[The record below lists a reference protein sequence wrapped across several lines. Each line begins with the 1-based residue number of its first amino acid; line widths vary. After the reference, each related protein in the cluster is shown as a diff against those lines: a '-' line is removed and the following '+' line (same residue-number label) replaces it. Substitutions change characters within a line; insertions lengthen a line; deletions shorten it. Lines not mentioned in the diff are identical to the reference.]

1 MTTTREIEPL
11 PHDDDAIRTALED
24 AHLPSLLPAL
34 AQITGDRSLLREDL
48 FPDTVT
54 LAAEQGG
61 LSPEAQ
67 AAAREL
73 ALETLAKWRDSGSVV
88 APPPSLAE
96 VRGMMDF
103 LIGDHVSDDYL
114 PLLLE
119 ELAFADA
126 DARAPEWNKDAIDAG
141 RDMRVVVIGA
151 GMSGILAAH
160 RLKQAGVDYTVVEK
174 NGDVGGTWFENTYP
188 GARVDSSNHAYSYS
202 FAQKFDWPYHHST
215 QEVLLE
221 YFRDCAD
228 LFGVREDIRFNTE
241 VLSVTYDDERCLW
254 AVRVRGPEGGEE
266 TIEAEAVISAVG
278 QLNRPKMP
286 DIAGLGSFEGLAF
299 HSAQW
304 DHSIDFAGKSVGVIG
319 TGSSASQFIPHLADD
334 AAEVRIFQRTPNWY
348 APAPNYHERVAE
360 GFLWLLKHV
369 PTYAQ
374 WYRFWLFWAISD
386 GFLPMV
392 EVDDNWQPG
401 DEVTGEG
408 NRQLRDLL
416 AGSLRK
422 QLEGRPD
429 LIEKALPNFPPASKR
444 IVVDNG
450 SWPNTLMREHVH
462 LITEPISQVTPR
474 GILTEDGEE
483 ARARRAG
490 LRDRLPGLEV
500 PHAGEGRGAR
510 RGRYARAVGRRR
522 ARLPGH
528 HDSELP
534 QLLLPVRAEHEHRGE
549 RQHRVLLGVRGA
561 VRAGVPEVPAG
572 ERAAGDRLPHG
583 RARCL
588 QRTHRRGQP
597 EAGVGRFERAELVQE
612 RVGAGGAELAVH
624 AAGVLAADEADGPR
638 RLRAALGL
646 HSLGGHRL
654 AEYLGASDKVVVVA
668 GHDPDAEVDGF
679 HVCEAARGEGKRGL
693 TADGVVAEL
702 GGIELPGDAL
712 DRLAAGIKQ
721 GEVEARQEAQVDE
734 LVGLGGE
741 VEVVIEGNGD
751 LGLGDGLDLHVPD
764 ARLGDVGGGLRGLLL
779 PPGGGGGSSSGGGGG
794 GGGRGRGVGRGS
806 LVRGRTAAA
815 AGEREGNGEHGQQPE
830 GTAAARVRRHQSR
843 GGRPPRATSS
853 MRTPR
858 SSVT

>member
-73 ALETLAKWRDSGSVV
+73 ALETLAAWRDSGAVV

-126 DARAPEWNKDAIDAG
+126 DARAPEWNKDALDAG

-160 RLKQAGVDYTVVEK
+160 RLKQAGVAYTVIEK

-416 AGSLRK
+416 AGSLQH
-422 QLEGRPD
+422 QLKGRPD
-429 LIEKALPNFPPASKR
+429 LIEKTLPNFPPASKR

-483 ARARRAG
+483 
-490 LRDRLPGLEV
+490 
-500 PHAGEGRGAR
+500 H
-510 RGRYARAVGRRR
+510 
-522 ARLPGH
+522 
-528 HDSELP
+528 
-534 QLLLPVRAEHEHRGE
+534 
-549 RQHRVLLGVRGA
+549 
-561 VRAGVPEVPAG
+561 
-572 ERAAGDRLPHG
+572 
-583 RARCL
+583 
-588 QRTHRRGQP
+588 
-597 EAGVGRFERAELVQE
+597 
-612 RVGAGGAELAVH
+612 
-624 AAGVLAADEADGPR
+624 
-638 RLRAALGL
+638 
-646 HSLGGHRL
+646 
-654 AEYLGASDKVVVVA
+654 
-668 GHDPDAEVDGF
+668 
-679 HVCEAARGEGKRGL
+679 
-693 TADGVVAEL
+693 
-702 GGIELPGDAL
+702 AL
-712 DRLAAGIKQ
+712 D
-721 GEVEARQEAQVDE
+721 V
-734 LVGLGGE
+734 LVYGTGFQASKFLTP
-741 VEVVIEGNGD
+741 VKV
-751 LGLGDGLDLHVPD
+751 
-764 ARLGDVGGGLRGLLL
+764 
-779 PPGGGGGSSSGGGGG
+779 
-794 GGGRGRGVGRGS
+794 VGRGGVDMHEQWGGDARAY
-806 LVRGRTAAA
+806 LGITMPNFPNFFFLYGPNTNIVV
-815 AGEREGNGEHGQQPE
+815 NGSIVYFSECEVQYVLECLKFLLESGQQAIDCRTDVHDAYNE
-830 GTAAARVRRHQSR
+830 RIDAGNLK
-843 GGRPPRATSS
+843 RAWGV
-853 MRTPR
+853 
-858 SSVT
+858 SSVPSWYKSDSGRVAQNWPFTLLEYWQQTKRMDPADYVVL

>member
-1 MTTTREIEPL
+1 MTTSREIEPL

-73 ALETLAKWRDSGSVV
+73 ALETLAAWRDSGAVV

-103 LIGDHVSDDYL
+103 LIGDHVSDEYL

-126 DARAPEWNKDAIDAG
+126 DARAPEWNKDALDAG

-160 RLKQAGVDYTVVEK
+160 RLKQAGVAYTVIEK

-429 LIEKALPNFPPASKR
+429 LIEKAMPNFPPASKR

-483 ARARRAG
+483 
-490 LRDRLPGLEV
+490 
-500 PHAGEGRGAR
+500 H
-510 RGRYARAVGRRR
+510 
-522 ARLPGH
+522 
-528 HDSELP
+528 
-534 QLLLPVRAEHEHRGE
+534 
-549 RQHRVLLGVRGA
+549 
-561 VRAGVPEVPAG
+561 
-572 ERAAGDRLPHG
+572 
-583 RARCL
+583 
-588 QRTHRRGQP
+588 
-597 EAGVGRFERAELVQE
+597 
-612 RVGAGGAELAVH
+612 
-624 AAGVLAADEADGPR
+624 
-638 RLRAALGL
+638 
-646 HSLGGHRL
+646 
-654 AEYLGASDKVVVVA
+654 
-668 GHDPDAEVDGF
+668 
-679 HVCEAARGEGKRGL
+679 
-693 TADGVVAEL
+693 
-702 GGIELPGDAL
+702 AL
-712 DRLAAGIKQ
+712 D
-721 GEVEARQEAQVDE
+721 V
-734 LVGLGGE
+734 LVYGTGFQASKFLTP
-741 VEVVIEGNGD
+741 VKV
-751 LGLGDGLDLHVPD
+751 
-764 ARLGDVGGGLRGLLL
+764 
-779 PPGGGGGSSSGGGGG
+779 
-794 GGGRGRGVGRGS
+794 VGRGGAD
-806 LVRGRTAAA
+806 LHEQWGGDARAYLGITIPNFPNFFFLYGPNTNIVV
-815 AGEREGNGEHGQQPE
+815 NGSIVYFSECEVQYVLECLKFLLESGQQAIDCRTDVHDAYNE
-830 GTAAARVRRHQSR
+830 RIDAGNLK
-843 GGRPPRATSS
+843 RAWGV
-853 MRTPR
+853 
-858 SSVT
+858 SSVPSWYKSESGRVAQNWPFTLLEYWQQTKRMDPADYVVL